1 MIQCFGRILQVPL
14 VIGYRRTSICLVFY
28 SSFHNFYSQCS
39 KQMIPGL
46 LRLANFLWRSQSP
59 ISVCCLAGFIAHYC
73 LILDFFAGNLETLS
87 MSSYREGIGSLLSTE
102 FLIFSESWWS
112 SIVFLLSLYKRE
124 ASLLST
130 SPKCQYLSGFSHQKK
145 SLTFPMFWLHNF
157 SASFDQSFSI
167 SKQSFFF

>member
-14 VIGYRRTSICLVFY
+14 VIGYRRTSICLVFC
-28 SSFHNFYSQCS
+28 SLFHNFYSQCS

-87 MSSYREGIGSLLSTE
+87 MSSYIERVLEVSLALSFWY
-102 FLIFSESWWS
+102 FLSRGGH
-112 SIVFLLSLYKRE
+112 LLYSCSHCTKEKPHCCQLLQNANISQGFHTKRSL
-124 ASLLST
+124 
-130 SPKCQYLSGFSHQKK
+130 
-145 SLTFPMFWLHNF
+145 
-157 SASFDQSFSI
+157 
-167 SKQSFFF
+167 

>member
-87 MSSYREGIGSLLSTE
+87 MSSYIERVLEVSLALSRGGH
-102 FLIFSESWWS
+102 
-112 SIVFLLSLYKRE
+112 LLYSCSHCTKEKPHCCQLLQNANISQGFHTKRSL
-124 ASLLST
+124 
-130 SPKCQYLSGFSHQKK
+130 
-145 SLTFPMFWLHNF
+145 
-157 SASFDQSFSI
+157 
-167 SKQSFFF
+167 